1 MQDTLKLYAFAGC
14 MQLINFA
21 VYAWRA
27 ITRFP
32 QSPGEWVL
40 SFLST
45 ITHSAPPSTLAVQM
59 LLTHISRIRLDRA
72 KISLLYSKALHTGAA
87 VDMVCFDKTG
97 TLTRSAV
104 STPDYSKHLS
114 ALEYLRTP
122 SLLH

>member
-1 MQDTLKLYAFAGC
+1 

-32 QSPGEWVL
+32 QTPGEWTLAFV
-40 SFLST
+40 ST
-45 ITHSAPPSTLAVQM
+45 LIRSAPPSTLAVQM
-59 LLTHISRIRLDRA
+59 LLTHVSRIRLDRA
-72 KISLLYSKALHTGAA
+72 KVSLLYAKALRTGAA

-104 STPDYSKHLS
+104 SILCCSKRFNT
-114 ALEYLRTP
+114 LEYLRAP
-122 SLLH
+122 SLQH